1 MLFNS
6 YEFLLFLPVTLAVF
20 AVLRRFGAT
29 APVVWLALA
38 SLAFYGRWHPQ
49 YLVLLLVSIGFN
61 YGIGLWLSRPLT
73 ADTRRRI
80 MVLSVVANLGLLAYY
95 KYAAFTLAS
104 LNAVAGLGLP
114 VPEIVLPLAISFFT
128 FQQIAYVVD
137 TWRSGHG
144 EKSFVRYL
152 LYVTFFPHLIAGPLV
167 HHAEMIPQF
176 YRVGQTAV
184 TRYDMAMGITLFV
197 LGLSKKVLLADNV
210 ARYASMGFDAV
221 ATGATL
227 SFWEAWGATLA
238 YTCQIYFDFSGYSDM
253 AVGLGLLFGIRLPV
267 NFLSPYKA
275 TSIID
280 FWRRWHITLSR
291 FLRDYLYIALGGN
304 RRGPLRRHVNLFIT
318 MLLGGLWHGAG
329 WTFVIWG
336 GLHGLY
342 LIINHGWRNLTGGR
356 LRGPAWQVLAWL
368 LTFLGV
374 VIAWVFFRAADLD
387 AALSVLRSML
397 GLNGVA
403 LPLSLQP
410 MIQRQG
416 LDPAAFGIAFTGMF
430 PNGVFGNPLVG
441 GAWVG
446 GLILLAISAPNTTEI
461 LNYRMDAAAPQTLKR
476 GLLHWRNS
484 LAWATATGCLF
495 AICLVSLRRVS
506 EFIYF
511 NF

>member
-20 AVLRRFGAT
+20 AILRRFGAT
-29 APVVWLALA
+29 APVVWLAVA
-38 SLAFYGRWHPQ
+38 SLIFYGRWHPQ
-49 YLVLLLVSIGFN
+49 YLLLLMVSICFN
-61 YGIGLWLSRPLT
+61 YSIGLWLSKSLQ
-73 ADTRRRI
+73 ALTRRRI
-80 MVLSVVANLGLLAYY
+80 MVLAITANLGLLGYY
-95 KYAAFTLAS
+95 KYAAFLLGS
-104 LNAVAGLGLP
+104 LNTAAGLDLP
-114 VPEIVLPLAISFFT
+114 APEIVLPLAISFFT

-144 EKSFVRYL
+144 ETSFVRFL

-176 YRVGQTAV
+176 YRVGQSTV
-184 TRYDMAMGITLFV
+184 TRYDMAMGITMFV
-197 LGLSKKVLLADNV
+197 IGLSKKVLLADNV
-210 ARYASMGFDAV
+210 ARYASTGFDAAASGSV
-221 ATGATL
+221 L
-227 SFWEAWGATLA
+227 SLWEAWGSALA

-275 TSIID
+275 TNIID

-304 RRGPLRRHVNLFIT
+304 RFGPVRRYANLMIT

-342 LIINHGWRNLTGGR
+342 LVLNHGWRAITGGR
-356 LRGPAWQVLAWL
+356 QFGRSWSLLAWL
-368 LTFLGV
+368 LTFVAV
-374 VIAWVFFRAADLD
+374 VIAWVFFRAVNLD
-387 AALSVLRSML
+387 TALSVLRSMF
-397 GLNGVA
+397 GLNGIP

-410 MIQRQG
+410 VLVRFGI
-416 LDPAAFGIAFTGMF
+416 DPTILGIAFTGIS
-430 PNGVFGNPLVG
+430 PNGVFGSPLTAVS
-441 GAWVG
+441 WIG
-446 GLILLAISAPNTTEI
+446 GLILLAVLAPNSVEM
-461 LNYRMDAAAPQTLKR
+461 LNYRMDAAAPQTLR
-476 GLLHWRNS
+476 GGPLHWRNS
-484 LAWATATGCLF
+484 LFWATATGCLF
-495 AICLVSLRRVS
+495 GICLISLRRVS